1 MTGTHPD
8 DADLFDYVEDDLTQ
22 RRRAELEVHL
32 ASCARC
38 AEQVARVQAGRDALR
53 ETPLLQLSQS
63 RRDAIFLDLPPQ
75 RRERR
80 RQGWFSLKRVAAVAA
95 PVAALVA
102 IVVALPTLGGNGDE
116 SAAVGEDAAERA
128 VSSTAASEAAGG
140 GQEAPEDRA
149 TKDALLNAAGPASDV
164 AAELRAEGFDAEVV
178 NDHVEVRN
186 ATRAEVRKALQ
197 GRRDGRIRIVIVP

>member
-1 MTGTHPD
+1 VTGIHPD

-22 RRRAELEVHL
+22 RGRAELEVHL

-53 ETPLLQLSQS
+53 ETQLLQLSQG

-80 RQGWFSLKRVAAVAA
+80 RQGWFSLKRLAAVAA

-102 IVVALPTLGGNGDE
+102 IVVALPMLGGNGDQSE
-116 SAAVGEDAAERA
+116 AVGGDAAA
-128 VSSTAASEAAGG
+128 TAASSTAASEAAGG

-149 TKDALLNAAGPASDV
+149 TKARLLFAAGPATDV
-164 AAELRAEGFDAEVV
+164 AADLRAEGFNAEVV

-197 GRRDGRIRIVIVP
+197 TRRDGGVRIVIVP

>member
-1 MTGTHPD
+1 
-8 DADLFDYVEDDLTQ
+8 
-22 RRRAELEVHL
+22 
-32 ASCARC
+32 
-38 AEQVARVQAGRDALR
+38 
-53 ETPLLQLSQS
+53 
-63 RRDAIFLDLPPQ
+63 
-75 RRERR
+75 
-80 RQGWFSLKRVAAVAA
+80 
-95 PVAALVA
+95 VAALVA